1 MSVLQ
6 EYVRAL
12 LVEEAEAKAVD
23 RALDDVLDDVIRD
36 AAPEIVRSIREREVD
51 EDIDEFIDG
60 ALHGSWDSALLDYR
74 DPPRV
79 GAPAEVRDEGDRE
92 EVTEMYLLGYGWGW
106 DNPGKVVRGEE
117 IPADIRR
124 EMIGYALE
132 NFESRLTE
140 EFVIDAVEKAVTFV
154 KTQMS
159 DIHHLIKQA
168 KDRFGWKIAPAIG
181 AVEVIEHFVLP
192 KVLGALHPI
201 FYGLAAVPTVE
212 ILLASALAIIK
223 SRKPAAEEVE
233 LPPGHLDWYEEDQAS
248 PTAEGVVRRYI
259 REALNEGVEFREVD
273 SPLSYNRGGHV
284 KRLALCDT
292 SISEPNPRRD
302 FGFNDEQ
309 EWDHYGRSGR
319 RLKKARKGRFNPGV
333 SDVCIIGF
341 LDYHS
346 QGKTSDGNNEYWYID
361 YMKTRGD
368 KGGQGIASKLV
379 DEFFKRYVQPGDRVH
394 FGKMMRKEIGHLK
407 DKMAEKYSDV
417 SVIGAVNF

>member
-1 MSVLQ
+1 M
-6 EYVRAL
+6 A
-12 LVEEAEAKAVD
+12 
-23 RALDDVLDDVIRD
+23 
-36 AAPEIVRSIREREVD
+36 
-51 EDIDEFIDG
+51 
-60 ALHGSWDSALLDYR
+60 
-74 DPPRV
+74 
-79 GAPAEVRDEGDRE
+79 
-92 EVTEMYLLGYGWGW
+92 
-106 DNPGKVVRGEE
+106 
-117 IPADIRR
+117 
-124 EMIGYALE
+124 
-132 NFESRLTE
+132 
-140 EFVIDAVEKAVTFV
+140 DAVKKIEAFNIPGETEK
-154 KTQMS
+154 
-159 DIHHLIKQA
+159 
-168 KDRFGWKIAPAIG
+168 
-181 AVEVIEHFVLP
+181 
-192 KVLGALHPI
+192 
-201 FYGLAAVPTVE
+201 
-212 ILLASALAIIK
+212 LLASDAVKAVLAGDDNDAEHANI
-223 SRKPAAEEVE
+223 AAEKITGYLQNVQKIGYLKTLIDEMYPLVKE
-233 LPPGHLDWYEEDQAS
+233 IEGAMEEYSKEEAPPEPEQTSLLAHRI
-248 PTAEGVVRRYI
+248 PGVDTEALREYI
-259 REALNEGVEFREVD
+259 RDALNEGVEFREVD

-292 SISEPNPRRD
+292 SIGEPNPGRD

-368 KGGQGIASKLV
+368 KGGQGTASKLV